1 MAVIEIIAPP
11 LKRDAE
17 SIAAFQ
23 KRWPS
28 IVETF
33 RNTADIS
40 KGIRGLIS
48 DSLGD
53 SVKDAYSPVIL
64 FGMLFIFFLWS
75 ISHPI

>member
-11 LKRDAE
+11 LKRDTE

-28 IVETF
+28 ILETF
-33 RNTADIS
+33 RSTADIS
-40 KGIRGLIS
+40 KGIRSFIS

-53 SVKDAYSPVIL
+53 SMKDDYSPVIL
-64 FGMLFIFFLWS
+64 FGI
-75 ISHPI
+75 